1 MRRST
6 LAAAFVTLGLIVSAC
21 SGDDGDQAAGEEDVA
36 EAADEGSADEDEEP
50 AEEPEEEPQ
59 YETEELIIGLVA
71 PNQVYS
77 AVFVA
82 VDQGWFADEGFDADV
97 VMTQSSTASVQQAA
111 AGSVHF
117 AGGTPDAAV
126 FGIEEGAPVTIVSS
140 AIQGSPLSVVA
151 RSDVTDWE

>member
-21 SGDDGDQAAGEEDVA
+21 SGDDSDQAAGEEDVA
-36 EAADEGSADEDEEP
+36 EAADEGSADEDEEPAGDP

-126 FGIEEGAPVTIVSS
+126 FGI
-140 AIQGSPLSVVA
+140 
-151 RSDVTDWE
+151 